1 MKKAARLILC
11 LLCIMAM
18 AAFAACS
25 PENPNELRFVNGY
38 YDVWTNQWIE
48 LEYKMLKSD
57 IGKLDATVYF
67 LDLEG
72 NDYCG
77 GFQVISWDQV
87 EEVEKGIVILKI
99 TRSILTE
106 YEQYLKEA
114 TGQIREGR
122 ARYTIKRGDEVLL
135 EKIIEYKCDTFYE

>member
-1 MKKAARLILC
+1 MKKVARLFLC

-25 PENPNELRFVNGY
+25 PENPNELTFVKGY
-38 YDVWTNQWIE
+38 YNVWKHQWIE

-57 IGKLDATVYF
+57 VRKLDIIVYF
-67 LDLEG
+67 LDTED
-72 NDYCG
+72 NNFCG
-77 GFQVISWDQV
+77 GHESISWDQI
-87 EEVEKGIVILKI
+87 EETEKGIVKLKI
-99 TRSILTE
+99 TSLIDIE
-106 YEQYLKEA
+106 YKRYLKEA
-114 TGQIREGR
+114 TGQDSEGR

>member
-1 MKKAARLILC
+1 MKKVARLFLC
-11 LLCIMAM
+11 LLCIMAT

-25 PENPNELRFVNGY
+25 PENPNELTFAKGY
-38 YDVWTNQWIE
+38 YNIWTDQWIE
-48 LEYKMLKSD
+48 LKYKMLKSD
-57 IGKLDATVYF
+57 VRKLDATVYF

-77 GFQVISWDQV
+77 GFQEISWDQV
-87 EEVEKGIVILKI
+87 IDVEKGIVILTI
-99 TRSILTE
+99 TTSIRAE
-106 YEQYLKEA
+106 YERYLKEA

-122 ARYTIKRGDEVLL
+122 ARYTIKRGDKVLL

>member
-1 MKKAARLILC
+1 MKKVARLFLC
-11 LLCIMAM
+11 LLCIMAS

-25 PENPNELRFVNGY
+25 PENPNELTFVKGY
-38 YDVWTNQWIE
+38 YNIWTYQWIE

-57 IGKLDATVYF
+57 VRKLDATVYF

-77 GFQVISWDQV
+77 GFQVISWDQIK
-87 EEVEKGIVILKI
+87 ELENGIIILKI
-99 TRSILTE
+99 TTSIDTE
-106 YEQYLKEA
+106 YERYLKEA